1 MPVMIP
7 MPQSDVD
14 DLDAVVHALGIE
26 DSNTTPAEAV
36 AELHA
41 EIERLR
47 KIEVRALEWMRF
59 ADTEIAIRRAD
70 PYLSDTN
77 RLALA
82 RPVGEAL
89 DRLRAALK
97 EVPHD

>member
-1 MPVMIP
+1 MTPMIL

-26 DSNTTPAEAV
+26 DSHITPAEAV

-47 KIEVRALEWMRF
+47 ARVNDLEHG
-59 ADTEIAIRRAD
+59 
-70 PYLSDTN
+70 N
-77 RLALA
+77 
-82 RPVGEAL
+82 
-89 DRLRAALK
+89 
-97 EVPHD
+97 